1 MNSSVFDFLLTAAPV
16 ESDSTDIA
24 ALAAVQ
30 RARGSAFPN
39 SIDRAVVAG
48 FDSAGTGPAFLGGYQ
63 EALRALV
70 PTLGDTGL
78 TSMCATEANG
88 ARPSA
93 MTTTVSAEGFVS
105 GTKSFATLGEFAT
118 RFLVIARAGEQAD
131 GRAELRAVLVPAGA
145 GTVVTPLPSLPF
157 APEVPHATVTFDAA
171 PGDLLPG
178 DGYADYLKPFRTVED
193 LHVVAAVL
201 GQLLR
206 VARQAS
212 WPAEAVEQLLA
223 LFAGVRGLGAE
234 DPGSVGVHIALG
246 GVFERLTRLRA
257 ELAPLWASV
266 EPGIRQRWER
276 DEPLLGV
283 AGKVRALRLATA
295 WRAVAPDVTG

>member
-16 ESDSTDIA
+16 ESTSTDIA
-24 ALAAVQ
+24 AIAAQ
-30 RARGSAFPN
+30 HRARSAAFAN
-39 SIDRAVVAG
+39 SIDRAAVAG
-48 FDSAGTGPAFLGGYQ
+48 FDSAGTGTAFLGGYQ
-63 EALRALV
+63 EALHALI
-70 PTLGDTGL
+70 PTLGPEGL

-88 ARPSA
+88 AKPSA
-93 MTTTVSAEGFVS
+93 MTTTVTADGVVT

-118 RFLVIARAGEQAD
+118 SFLVIARAGEQAD
-131 GRAELRAVLVPAGA
+131 GRAELRAVLVQAGP
-145 GTVVTPLPSLPF
+145 GTVVTPLPALPF
-157 APEVPHATVTFDAA
+157 APEIPHATVTFDAA
-171 PGDLLPG
+171 PGELLPG

-201 GQLLR
+201 GQLVR
-206 VARQAS
+206 VARQAP

-223 LFAGVRGLGAE
+223 LFAAVRGVSTD

-257 ELAPLWASV
+257 DLAPLWELVDPETRS
-266 EPGIRQRWER
+266 RWER

-283 AGKVRALRLATA
+283 AGKVRALRLAAA
-295 WRAVAPDVTG
+295 WRAVTG